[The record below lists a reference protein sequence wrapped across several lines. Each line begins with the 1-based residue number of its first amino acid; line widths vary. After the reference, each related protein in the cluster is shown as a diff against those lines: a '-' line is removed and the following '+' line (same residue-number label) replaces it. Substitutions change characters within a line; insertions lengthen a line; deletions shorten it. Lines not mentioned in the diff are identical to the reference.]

1 MSIQR
6 KFFNSLAH
14 GLFSDVISKRAG
26 EALILHQSLITVKP
40 FDLVR
45 PFDSAQGRQAGL
57 LVPLLSETTF
67 QKNPGLGF
75 NALLPYA
82 QTLRDKIIAYYAGRL
97 FA

>member
-1 MSIQR
+1 MRGRRTPHYHAGLLSGQDGR
-6 KFFNSLAH
+6 KGWTSTPPYSF
-14 GLFSDVISKRAG
+14 R
-26 EALILHQSLITVKP
+26 Q
-40 FDLVR
+40 
-45 PFDSAQGRQAGL
+45 AQGRQAGL

-67 QKNPGLGF
+67 QNNPGLGF